1 MKCLFRTV
9 LMLAVITTAFT
20 ATSVSAG
27 ECGKVTIA
35 NMTWGSASL
44 MAHID
49 NFILKHGYGCE
60 TELVPGNTVITT
72 TSMVEKGVPDIA
84 SEVWTTNVKEILE
97 RGIAEKKIRYA
108 GSSLPDGGEQGLYIP
123 KYMVDENPELATISG
138 IKKNAELFTT
148 REQGNK
154 PTLLNCPPGWACQI
168 TTANL
173 FNALKLEDYGFVL
186 ADSGS
191 AAGQQGA
198 VAKAF
203 ERHEAWLGYYWTP
216 TPLLGKYEMVLVD
229 LEVPAD
235 NEHFYN
241 CLSKPDCENPRVSP
255 WPVANVQTVITESF
269 AAESPVALT
278 YFNNRHFTSPM
289 LSELLA
295 WKEENQADGETGAE
309 HFITEYERVWTQWV
323 PADVAVKIKNALSE

>member
-9 LMLAVITTAFT
+9 LIVAVITTALT
-20 ATSVSAG
+20 TTPVSAA

-49 NFILKHGYGCE
+49 NFILKYGYDCA
-60 TELVPGNTVITT
+60 TELVPGNTVITA
-72 TSMVEKGVPDIA
+72 TSMVEKGVPDVA

-123 KYMVDENPELATISG
+123 KYMVDKNPELAKISG
-138 IKKNAELFTT
+138 IKKNAKLFISK
-148 REQGNK
+148 EQGNK
-154 PTLLNCPPGWACQI
+154 PTLLNCPSGWACQI

-203 ERHEAWLGYYWTP
+203 ERGQAWLGYYWSP

-229 LEVPAD
+229 LEAEVD
-235 NEHFYN
+235 NDHFTN

-255 WPVANVQTVITESF
+255 WPVANVQTVTTETF
-269 AAESPVALT
+269 ATQSPVAHT

-309 HFITEYERVWTQWV
+309 HFFMEYEPVWTKWV
-323 PADVAVKIKNALSE
+323 SADVAAKVKKALSE